1 MKGLFVYIWS
11 MVMVFLLAGMFGQ
24 GYFGLTLVAGITI
37 SYAVWRK
44 RRGSDDFKI
53 NQFSKQVVE
62 EMR

>member
-1 MKGLFVYIWS
+1 
-11 MVMVFLLAGMFGQ
+11 MVFLLAGMFGQ
-24 GYFGLTLVAGITI
+24 GYLGLIMVGGITT
-37 SYAVWRK
+37 SYIVWRK